1 MPPPIAPNP
10 PGMDVTQQQ
19 AISAPNQGVAS
30 HLMGLMTN
38 PALAAAA
45 AASPVFPP
53 AAMLTNPG
61 AFFAMPDVIAQS
73 GAVRH
78 GGSAST
84 SVPTV
89 AAPGGM
95 VLPQIQPAIQTS
107 GGNVAQVYS
116 NGSTTSNGGQ
126 QAAHLQPG
134 QTSQPQI
141 PGNMGAQ
148 QMQMRYV
155 GLPMH
160 PIQPNTSAMQIQMA
174 ASSAAEAAAAMGNA
188 GDSGKVDDK
197 GKRKKDL
204 SPAERA
210 KQNRDRNREHA
221 RSTRL
226 RKKAYVQKLK
236 ELVEG
241 LHAERTEE
249 VRQRRVAIQHLAE
262 MQNVRRAVV
271 RSFLRF
277 HAVYERDKRKWCT
290 ILEDSFWLKQPVT
303 PYRCFRRGEIENV
316 SFFELIRMN
325 SVSMPQH
332 FVITANNR

>member
-1 MPPPIAPNP
+1 MTAPNH
-10 PGMDVTQQQ
+10 
-19 AISAPNQGVAS
+19 GVAS
-30 HLMGLMTN
+30 HLIGLMAN

-45 AASPVFPP
+45 AASPVFPA
-53 AAMLTNPG
+53 AAMLTNPA
-61 AFFAMPDVIAQS
+61 AFFAMPDVLAQS
-73 GAVRH
+73 GSVRPAGAV
-78 GGSAST
+78 SS

-95 VLPQIQPAIQTS
+95 VLPQIQPSMQTS
-107 GGNVAQVYS
+107 GGNVTHVFA
-116 NGSTTSNGGQ
+116 NGSTSNNGNQ
-126 QAAHLQPG
+126 QSTHLHPG
-134 QTSQPQI
+134 QTQQQI
-141 PGNMGAQ
+141 QHQQMGAQ
-148 QMQMRYV
+148 SMQMRYV

-160 PIQPNTSAMQIQMA
+160 PIQPNTSAIQAQMA
-174 ASSAAEAAAAMGNA
+174 AVSAAEVASSSN
-188 GDSGKVDDK
+188 SGELGKNDDK

-316 SFFELIRMN
+316 SQLP
-325 SVSMPQH
+325 VW
-332 FVITANNR
+332 VW